1 VAIIGAIPQVGF
13 IRGDVEESAVK
24 GGGK

>member
-1 VAIIGAIPQVGF
+1 VAINGASPQVGF
-13 IRGDVEESAVK
+13 IRGDAEESAVK